1 MYSTDVS
8 LRHSNPCLGLRVF
21 GISKISDTE
30 STAPGYIKQ
39 LTRGRRG
46 RAGDGAA
53 RGGKRRARAKGA
65 QWHVRHRGNGHGL
78 AGGIND
84 VIRLMRAEGP

>member
-46 RAGDGAA
+46 RAAATARRAAA
-53 RGGKRRARAKGA
+53 RGAQGRRGRNGMCGIAGMAMGLRAA
-65 QWHVRHRGNGHGL
+65 S
-78 AGGIND
+78 
-84 VIRLMRAEGP
+84 MTS